1 MGRRWTA
8 EDIAN
13 LKKLAQQH
21 PLPLIVEKMYRSV
34 GDRSPRAA
42 APVRVRASLAAEYP
56 PGALRIQGRRQ
67 REPGCDQQGRAAIG
81 DSRWPKINV
90 VPN

>member
-21 PLPLIVEKMYRSV
+21 PLPLAEKMDRSV
-34 GDRSPRAA
+34 GAVVFKAHKLKVPLRTRRENERRFSAD
-42 APVRVRASLAAEYP
+42 
-56 PGALRIQGRRQ
+56 PGPAGFGM
-67 REPGCDQQGRAAIG
+67 ED
-81 DSRWPKINV
+81 
-90 VPN
+90 

>member
-21 PLPLIVEKMYRSV
+21 PLPLLAEKMDRSV
-34 GDRSPRAA
+34 GAVVFKAHKLKVP
-42 APVRVRASLAAEYP
+42 LFT
-56 PGALRIQGRRQ
+56 RRENE
-67 REPGCDQQGRAAIG
+67 RRFSAGSVLIR
-81 DSRWPKINV
+81 PKACRLDNV
-90 VPN
+90 

>member
-21 PLPLIVEKMYRSV
+21 PLPLIAEKMDGSV
-34 GDRSPRAA
+34 GAVVFNFRSMDTNFRSSRCA
-42 APVRVRASLAAEYP
+42 VRIIMWGTTSFR
-56 PGALRIQGRRQ
+56 
-67 REPGCDQQGRAAIG
+67 D
-81 DSRWPKINV
+81 
-90 VPN
+90 

>member
-21 PLPLIVEKMYRSV
+21 PLPLLAEKMDRSV
-34 GDRSPRAA
+34 GAVVFKAHKLKVPLLYSPRK
-42 APVRVRASLAAEYP
+42 RAEIF
-56 PGALRIQGRRQ
+56 GWQ
-67 REPGCDQQGRAAIG
+67 RFD
-81 DSRWPKINV
+81 
-90 VPN
+90 